1 MAVPLSTA
9 KNVGWVYILFF
20 TIGFLIYGFYAP
32 TASTFEN
39 TYERNYKVTDL
50 FYSQRWSPYFF
61 FIGGI
66 VFLCL
71 VPITLAFALDD
82 TKGSTKSGG
91 GLAFRRFIFHI
102 FIVAILMIYFGITT
116 LIFGSIDW
124 SRANRGEAANAYN
137 PANDDKWC
145 CFYYTLETGCF
156 TKQACN
162 AGGNVA
168 DLKTNG
174 VFLFQYW
181 FSVAYL
187 IMMVIDVILV
197 ALLYLPSFRAAA
209 ENDELQEGL
218 LSSSTGHKIKGN
230 VARATGTG
238 RYMGK

>member
-1 MAVPLSTA
+1 M
-9 KNVGWVYILFF
+9 
-20 TIGFLIYGFYAP
+20 
-32 TASTFEN
+32 
-39 TYERNYKVTDL
+39 
-50 FYSQRWSPYFF
+50 
-61 FIGGI
+61 
-66 VFLCL
+66 
-71 VPITLAFALDD
+71 
-82 TKGSTKSGG
+82 
-91 GLAFRRFIFHI
+91 
-102 FIVAILMIYFGITT
+102 
-116 LIFGSIDW
+116 
-124 SRANRGEAANAYN
+124 
-137 PANDDKWC
+137 
-145 CFYYTLETGCF
+145 ETGCF

-162 AGGNVA
+162 AGGNVS

-218 LSSSTGHKIKGN
+218 LSTTHSKVKGS

>member
-1 MAVPLSTA
+1 MTVPLSTA

-20 TIGFLIYGFYAP
+20 TLGFLVYGFYAP
-32 TASTFEN
+32 TATTFEN

-50 FYSQRWSPYFF
+50 HYSQRWSPYFV

-82 TKGSTKSGG
+82 TKGSISRGG

-102 FIVAILMIYFGITT
+102 VVVACLMIIFGVTT
-116 LIFGSIDW
+116 LIFGSLNW
-124 SRANRGEAANAYN
+124 SHANRGEATNAYN

-187 IMMVIDVILV
+187 LLMLIDVLLV

-209 ENDELQEGL
+209 ENNELEEGL
-218 LSSSTGHKIKGN
+218 LSTTTTSKGKSN
-230 VARATGTG
+230 KG
-238 RYMGK
+238 RYIGK